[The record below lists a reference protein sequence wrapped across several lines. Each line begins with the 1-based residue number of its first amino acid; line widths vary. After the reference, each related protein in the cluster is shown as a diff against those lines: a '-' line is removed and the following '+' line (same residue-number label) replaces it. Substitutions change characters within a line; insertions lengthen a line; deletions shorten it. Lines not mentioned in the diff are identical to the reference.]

1 MSFQPGSAGGA
12 EPLTHLLR
20 PAAGDPDGLLVLIH
34 GRGADEHDLA
44 PLADLLDPDKRLAAA
59 CPRGPLALP
68 PGGAHWYAL
77 GGLGTPDRET
87 FMPTWARIQ
96 AWLAEVQAQVGV
108 TPERTVIGGFSQG
121 AVMSWA
127 LSLGTGRPTPAGVIA
142 LSGFMPTVEGFSL
155 DLDRPGLRAAIGHG
169 TMDPIIGVE
178 WGRDARDRLA
188 AAGHQ
193 PLYRESPM
201 GHSIDPGFLNELRP
215 WLADAVA
222 GAGSH

>member
-34 GRGADEHDLA
+34 GRGANEHDLA
-44 PLADLLDPDKRLAAA
+44 PLADLLDPQGRLAAA

-77 GGLGTPDRET
+77 GGIGTPNRDT
-87 FMPTWARIQ
+87 FMPTWIRLQ
-96 AWLAEVQAQVGV
+96 AWLSAVQDQVGV
-108 TPERTVIGGFSQG
+108 GPERTVICGFSQG

-127 LSLGTGRPTPAGVIA
+127 LTLGAGRPTPAAVIA

-155 DLDRPGLRAAIGHG
+155 ELDRPGLRAAIGHG

-178 WGRDARDRLA
+178 WGRDARDRLL
-188 AAGHQ
+188 AAGHT

-201 GHSIDPGFLNELRP
+201 GHSIDPGFVNELRP
-215 WLADAVA
+215 WVAEALA
-222 GAGSH
+222 GAGSF